1 MKLDVSCDLPCE
13 LFQARSAVK
22 TLGLLNHVASPIMKF
37 DPVELLSEHE
47 SLETRPYVMKTKLF
61 GWLPLGLHTM
71 DFSYID
77 AEGSFTMRD
86 NGYSALC
93 KKWDHKMSFT
103 TKESGLLYRDRADIR
118 AGALTPFVWLFAFCF
133 YKHRQHRWKRLAI
146 HNFQALNVG
155 SESC

>member
-37 DPVELLSEHE
+37 DPVELFSEHE
-47 SLETRPYVMKTKLF
+47 ALEARPYVMKMKLF

-93 KKWDHKMSFT
+93 KKWDHRMTFEASSKGTS
-103 TKESGLLYRDRADIR
+103 YRDYADIQ
-118 AGALTPFVWLFAFCF
+118 AGILTPLIWFFAQGF
-133 YKHRQHRWKRLAI
+133 YRHRQRRWKKLAQL
-146 HNFQALNVG
+146 NFQY
-155 SESC
+155 